1 MLGDDWDDPPSNQPS
16 IAKKTLAAL
25 RCLAHLGGRDSQV
38 ASAGG
43 TTVASGSVVAPEAD
57 KVRNGGT

>member
-1 MLGDDWDDPPSNQPS
+1 MILQVTSLPSP
-16 IAKKTLAAL
+16 KKTLAAL

-43 TTVASGSVVAPEAD
+43 ATLASGSVAPEAD
-57 KVRNGGT
+57 KVINGGA